1 MPTKAFLVRK
11 TRDIDCLIHRSWN
24 EAEIAE
30 KLKRSGAI
38 QQRLLPIE
46 RNMIKNRREEAVR
59 RGDETEVAKCDAELA
74 ALEGPKLAFGTSLT
88 QTPVKPK
95 EKGQQDRL
103 AEINRRNRKANAES
117 VRKAQIRER
126 REDLKAQAAI
136 ARGEALPD
144 SFKRVKTRA
153 KVHYDANAD
162 ALTPFKKDDLFG
174 DGMSDNSR
182 ATTPAHASGTP
193 TAGTPQRSGTPTV
206 APLPNRRTTT
216 GGFLT
221 ISRPPTDDDYL
232 ATMDF
237 GIDIEL

>member
-1 MPTKAFLVRK
+1 MPTKASLIRK
-11 TRDIDCLIHRSWN
+11 IGDIDRLIRRSWT
-24 EAEIAE
+24 EEEIAK
-30 KLKRSGAI
+30 KLERSGALH
-38 QQRLLPIE
+38 QRLLPLE
-46 RNMIKNRREEAVR
+46 RKTIKNRREEAVR
-59 RGDETEVAKCDAELA
+59 RGDEAEVAKCDAELA

-88 QTPVKPK
+88 QVPTKPK

-126 REDLKAQAAI
+126 REDLKAQAAV

-162 ALTPFKKDDLFG
+162 ALTTSKKDDLFG
-174 DGMSDNSR
+174 DGVSDNSR
-182 ATTPAHASGTP
+182 AVTPNHATGTSA
-193 TAGTPQRSGTPTV
+193 AGTPQRSGTPTV
-206 APLPNRRTTT
+206 APLPSRRVIA
-216 GGFLT
+216 GGIPT